1 MIQKPFY
8 INIYKKTSYIIP
20 ESAVRSSDRK
30 LVSYSDKILLYF
42 NIFVMYRLN
51 KYDFVS
57 SMREMV
63 YFQFSVN
70 AILFG

>member
-1 MIQKPFY
+1 M
-8 INIYKKTSYIIP
+8 P

-57 SMREMV
+57 SMREIV
-63 YFQFSVN
+63 YFQFSVK

>member
-1 MIQKPFY
+1 
-8 INIYKKTSYIIP
+8 
-20 ESAVRSSDRK
+20 
-30 LVSYSDKILLYF
+30 
-42 NIFVMYRLN
+42 MYRLN

-57 SMREMV
+57 SMREIV